1 MEKKSNYLRSPDLL
15 PIASSER
22 NIGPFGFAVIWVGM
36 AIVLA
41 AFAIGGGG
49 IIHLPLGMVI
59 LATLIGSLAI
69 GILMTII
76 GDIGVEHGL
85 SFPVYMRAPF
95 GTIGTHIPSIVRG
108 VTAACWFGINTYF
121 GSTAINAILNLLFGF
136 DNWFICFFLFAAFQ
150 LVNTSLGIKSIE
162 RFADLA
168 APIIILISCW
178 MYIALSDKAVEQ
190 GRNIW
195 TWVES
200 PVTGGAAFTAFM
212 VVVMS
217 NMGFWAT
224 LAADMPSLARY
235 FRAPKNERN
244 WFKRNKTQLLGS
256 IIVMPIVNTFMI
268 IIGAVSYMAV
278 SNSDPVVALQET
290 ASGITLGILML
301 MIVLAQWSTNTSAN
315 VIPAATIFSNV
326 GGPKMPFWVGVVIAG
341 IIGILAQPWSLFNV
355 LNSALLVIGGI
366 LTSIVGILF
375 ADYYLLRK
383 RRVKVQDLYELD
395 GQFRYMKGFNLA
407 GFISWVVGGVIAN
420 MLSAYSSLVGFVVG
434 AGLYY
439 VLAKYWWFKKYPQA
453 EMEDPDDSKYLGIT
467 AGRDWNV
474 EGADLEPDV
483 LADAA
488 AERV

>member
-178 MYIALSDKAVEQ
+178 MYIALSDKTVEQ

-224 LAADMPSLARY
+224 LAADMPSLSRY

-341 IIGILAQPWSLFNV
+341 IIGMLAQPWSLFNV

-383 RRVKVQDLYELD
+383 RRVKVQDLYELN
-395 GQFRYMKGFNLA
+395 GQFRYLKGFNLA

-467 AGRDWNV
+467 AGRDWNI

-483 LADAA
+483 LVDAA